1 MTNFDDIL
9 FRNQFFKIHID
20 NLWGPKKKF
29 LKKNLSTIIKKSNN
43 QPTLVKIV
51 NYSWQLLKHV
61 QFVLI

>member
-9 FRNQFFKIHID
+9 FRNQFLKIDTD
-20 NLWGPKKKF
+20 NIGGPKKN

-51 NYSWQLLKHV
+51 NYSCQLLKHA
-61 QFVLI
+61 QFVLM